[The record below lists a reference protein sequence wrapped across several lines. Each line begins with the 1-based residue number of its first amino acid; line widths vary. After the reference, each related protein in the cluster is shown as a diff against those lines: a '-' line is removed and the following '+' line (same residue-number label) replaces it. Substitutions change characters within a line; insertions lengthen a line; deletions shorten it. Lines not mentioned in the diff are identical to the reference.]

1 MNSSSRLNVRPP
13 AMRPGFGLGE
23 LLPHWKALFSP
34 RHLKGDVLAG
44 LRVAAVAIPLSL
56 ALGLASGVSPEVGL
70 LSAMI
75 AGVVCALF
83 GGTSLLISGPAAAL
97 AVLIASSVGQYGLGG
112 LIIIGLGVGLLQV
125 ITGML
130 GLGRVIRAVPMP
142 VVSGFTAG
150 IGTVLFIWQLPRAL
164 GVSPPDENHVFDVL
178 VHLGQLL
185 DQARPV
191 TVFLTLVT
199 MGLTLGLPKVMPRM
213 PAPLIAVAFS
223 TLTAWALSLSVQ
235 TLGMLPHALPQVSLP
250 SLPASGWGSLLST
263 AFVIFALS
271 SLASMMSGRV
281 VASMGAGQRHDA
293 DQDLVGLG
301 LGNIAVSLL
310 GGIPVTGA
318 LARSVLNVQAGAHT
332 RRASIIQ
339 ALAIL
344 VAVLLFTPL
353 LGHVPIAALTGV
365 LLALA
370 VRMLHPQD
378 LITLWKASHLEA
390 GVFLVT
396 YLAVVLVD
404 FAAGVQAGILAAL
417 AIAVVRLGRSQTGL
431 LQLETPGPYRF
442 LLSGPLTFLS
452 SAKLET
458 LRTEAEALDPSR
470 SVVFDLSDVP
480 SVDASG
486 AELLTDVMRPLVA
499 NRPVVIQGA
508 REEVQRA
515 ILRHPRGAR
524 FEPLF
529 AVSEADVVAKLKGT
543 ALSASSRDRL
553 VHGVERFRQRQRPQY
568 ESLFGQLAHGQKPH
582 TLLITCCDSR
592 ISPNLITSTDP
603 GELFIVR
610 NIGNLVPHASS
621 PLAPAVSSAIEYSL
635 EVLGVSDVIVCGH
648 SACGAMKALLSPK
661 PPEGVP
667 GVVTWLAEG
676 KASLQGLP
684 PDATPEDAAKHNA
697 LVQLRHA
704 LSNDSLRRKFE
715 AGEVKLHAW
724 FYDVASSEVLEFNE
738 VTRTWNPLGTQVP
751 SERASDTNGADG
763 VDGAGVPAQAESA
776 PSI

>member
-1 MNSSSRLNVRPP
+1 
-13 AMRPGFGLGE
+13 MRPGLGLGE
-23 LLPHWKALFSP
+23 LLPHWKALFSS

-44 LRVAAVAIPLSL
+44 LRVAAVAVPLSL
-56 ALGLASGVSPEVGL
+56 AMGLASGVSPEIGL

-97 AVLIASSVGQYGLGG
+97 AVLIASAVEQYGLGG
-112 LIIIGLGVGLLQV
+112 LIIIGLGVGVLQV
-125 ITGML
+125 LTGLL
-130 GLGRVIRAVPMP
+130 GFGRVIRAVPMP

-150 IGTVLFIWQLPRAL
+150 IGTVLLIWQLPRAL
-164 GVSPPDENHVFDVL
+164 GVSHPSESHVFDVL
-178 VHLGQLL
+178 VHMGQLL
-185 DQARPV
+185 PQVRPA

-199 MGLTLGLPKVMPRM
+199 LGLTLGLPKVLPRL
-213 PAPLIAVAFS
+213 PAPLVAVAFA
-223 TLTAWALSLSVQ
+223 TITAWALSLNVQ
-235 TLGMLPHALPQVSLP
+235 TLGMLPHALPQVALP

-263 AFVIFALS
+263 ALVIFALS
-271 SLASMMSGRV
+271 SLATMMSGRL
-281 VASMGAGQRHDA
+281 VANMGVGQRHDP

-301 LGNIAVSLL
+301 LGNMAVSLL
-310 GGIPVTGA
+310 GGIPVTGV

-339 ALAIL
+339 SLAIL

-353 LGHVPIAALTGV
+353 LGHIPIPALTGV
-365 LLALA
+365 LMALA

-404 FAAGVQAGILAAL
+404 FVAGVQAGILAAL

-452 SAKLET
+452 SSKLET
-458 LRTEAEALDPSR
+458 LRTEAAGLDPSR
-470 SVVFDLSDVP
+470 SVVFDMSDVP
-480 SVDASG
+480 SMDTSG
-486 AELLTDVMRPLVA
+486 AELLSQVLGSFVEAHR
-499 NRPVVIQGA
+499 RVVIQGA
-508 REEVQRA
+508 QEDVQRTL
-515 ILRHPRGAR
+515 LRHPKGAP
-524 FEPLF
+524 FESLF
-529 AVSEADVVAKLKGT
+529 ARSEADVVAKLQGT
-543 ALSASSRDRL
+543 ALSSSSRDRL

-568 ESLFGQLAHGQKPH
+568 ESLFDQLAHGQKPH

-676 KASLQGLP
+676 KASLEGLP

-704 LSNDSLRRKFE
+704 LSNDALRRKHE

-724 FYDVASSEVLEFNE
+724 FYDVGASEVLEFDE
-738 VTRTWNPLGTQVP
+738 VTRTWNPLGAQVSP
-751 SERASDTNGADG
+751 ERAPDSDGADG
-763 VDGAGVPAQAESA
+763 SGSSERTESA
-776 PSI
+776 QVI